1 MQLLHTLVAEAAQQE
16 PAAPAVVDGDR
27 TLSYAD
33 LEAAANRMAAVLR
46 ARGVRKGDRVGLYLE
61 KSAEAIVGL
70 YGAMKAGAAYV
81 PLDPNAPPARLALI
95 AADCEL
101 TTLVTGAEAAPRWIE
116 LHKHGAPLRELIV
129 ANAGAGGDVIGG
141 TGGSGDTVDIGA
153 LVDAAPPGV
162 AVSTGADLA
171 SAPDDE
177 PPARTIDRD
186 LAYIL
191 YTSGSTGR
199 PKGVMLSHGNALAFA
214 SWAARRFDLRTHD
227 RVSQFAPLIFD
238 LSTFDLFATA
248 WAGAS
253 VHLVK
258 AQTQLF
264 PRLVRRWLDDQAI
277 SVVYAVPSLL
287 TALVERTTIEPGDLP
302 ALRTVLFAGEVFP
315 PKHLARL
322 MHALPGATFANLYGP
337 TETNVCTGYVLDA
350 LPDPDGPP
358 VSIGSAI
365 DGDEGIV
372 VREDGT
378 VASPGETGE
387 LWIRGATVMQGYW
400 GDPERTAA
408 SLVRNPAAPHLTDP
422 VYRTGDL
429 VIEGPDGNYRLVGRR
444 DNQVKRRGYRI
455 ELGEIESALN
465 AHPAVRESAVSAIVR
480 DGVTERLVAHVA
492 ASGVDGAELERF
504 CLERVPR
511 YMVPDEVRVSPALPR
526 TTTGKIDRVALRAA
540 VTDETHEEG

>member
-1 MQLLHTLVAEAAQQE
+1 VTLLHTLVAESAE
-16 PAAPAVVDGDR
+16 RDPAAPAVVDGDR
-27 TLSYAD
+27 TLSYGD
-33 LEAAANRMAAVLR
+33 LEAAANRMCALLR

-61 KSAEAIVGL
+61 KSAEALVGL

-81 PLDPNAPPARLALI
+81 PLDSNAPPARIAYI

-101 TTLVTGAEAAPRWIE
+101 TTLVTGTELASRWVE
-116 LHKHGAPLRELIV
+116 LHKHGAPLRQLVV
-129 ANAGAGGDVIGG
+129 ANADEADELGDAV
-141 TGGSGDTVDIGA
+141 
-153 LVDAAPPGV
+153 PPGV
-162 AVSTGADLA
+162 AASTAAELA
-171 SAPDDE
+171 AASDAE
-177 PPARTIDRD
+177 PPTRTIDRD

-214 SWAARRFDLRTHD
+214 SWAAGRFDLRAHD

-238 LSTFDLFATA
+238 LSTFDLFASA
-248 WAGAS
+248 LAGAS

-264 PRLVRRWLDDQAI
+264 PRLVRAWLDEQAI
-277 SVVYAVPSLL
+277 SVIYAVPSLL

-322 MHALPGATFANLYGP
+322 MRALPGVTFANLYGP
-337 TETNVCTGYVLDA
+337 TETNVCTAYVLDA
-350 LPDPDGPP
+350 VPDPEGPP

-372 VREDGT
+372 VRDDGT
-378 VASPGETGE
+378 VAALGETGE
-387 LWIRGATVMQGYW
+387 LWIRGGTVMQGYW

-408 SLVRNPAAPHLTDP
+408 GLVRNPAAPHLTDP

-429 VIEGPDGNYRLVGRR
+429 VVEAPDGNYTLVGRR

-455 ELGEIESALN
+455 ELGDIEAALN
-465 AHPAVRESAVSAIVR
+465 AHPGVRESAVSAVIR
-480 DGVTERLVAHVA
+480 GGVTERLVAHVA
-492 ASGVDGAELERF
+492 ATGVDAGELERF

-511 YMVPDEVRVSPALPR
+511 YMVPDEVRVTADLPR
-526 TTTGKIDRVALRAA
+526 TTTGKIDRFALREAL
-540 VTDETHEEG
+540 TDEIDETHEDSR